1 MTTVPGFE
9 SIKILPVFDGR
20 RSDLKFKL
28 IVVGNVGVGKTSI
41 LERITINKF
50 KEDYISTMQPELS
63 ELNMEVENKI
73 VKLKI
78 WDSAGQE
85 KFRSLTRNYFRS
97 SSLAIIVYAIN
108 E

>member
-9 SIKILPVFDGR
+9 SIKILPASYPR
-20 RSDLKFKL
+20 YDLEFKL
-28 IVVGNVGVGKTSI
+28 VVVGDTTVGKTCLLKRATENQFDQI
-41 LERITINKF
+41 GVATVGVIQ
-50 KEDYISTMQPELS
+50 YV
-63 ELNMEVENKI
+63 LNMKVENQI

-78 WDSAGQE
+78 WDTSGQE
-85 KFRSLTRNYFRS
+85 RFRSVAPNYFRS

>member
-9 SIKILPVFDGR
+9 SIKILPVSDGR

-28 IVVGNVGVGKTSI
+28 IIVGNTGVGKTSI
-41 LERITINKF
+41 LERVKINKF
-50 KEDYISTMQPELS
+50 KEYYDSTMQPELC
-63 ELNMEVENKI
+63 ELNMEVENQI

-78 WDSAGQE
+78 WDTAGQE
-85 KFRSLTRNYFRS
+85 KFRALTRNYFRS

>member
-9 SIKILPVFDGR
+9 SIKILPYNYPR
-20 RSDLKFKL
+20 YDLKFKL
-28 IVVGNVGVGKTSI
+28 IVVGNTSVGKTC
-41 LERITINKF
+41 LLTKATINQFNKNNVTTICTEIHEF
-50 KEDYISTMQPELS
+50 
-63 ELNMEVENKI
+63 NMEVENQI

-78 WDSAGQE
+78 WDTGGQE
-85 KFRSLTRNYFRS
+85 RFRSLTRNYFRS